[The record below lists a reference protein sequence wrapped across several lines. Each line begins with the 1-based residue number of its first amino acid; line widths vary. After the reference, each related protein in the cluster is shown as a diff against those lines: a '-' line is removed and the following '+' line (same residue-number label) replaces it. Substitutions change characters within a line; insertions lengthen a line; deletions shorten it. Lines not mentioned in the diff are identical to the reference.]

1 MKYINTTNFEKV
13 YKTLIKIF
21 AEQEGV
27 IVKTT
32 IKVKERQVIQM
43 KDLSDKQ
50 KYLLLKNALGFTG
63 IVVTYVTLIANYF
76 IK

>member
-1 MKYINTTNFEKV
+1 
-13 YKTLIKIF
+13 
-21 AEQEGV
+21 
-27 IVKTT
+27 
-32 IKVKERQVIQM
+32 M

-50 KYLLLKNALGFTG
+50 KYLLLKYILGFTG

>member
-1 MKYINTTNFEKV
+1 
-13 YKTLIKIF
+13 
-21 AEQEGV
+21 
-27 IVKTT
+27 
-32 IKVKERQVIQM
+32 M
-43 KDLSDKQ
+43 KDLNDKQ